1 MVRLGKVRLG
11 QVTIGKVKF
20 VLPGILVE
28 RDGIIKRLVS
38 FQLPD
43 VSVRA
48 FSLKPVEAFVEVI
61 VEAFRNNL
69 TSNSII

>member
-28 RDGIIKRLVS
+28 RDGIIERFVI
-38 FQLPD
+38 FQLPN

-48 FSLKPVEAFVEVI
+48 FSLKPVKAFFEVI
-61 VEAFRNNL
+61 VEAFRDDL
-69 TSNSII
+69 TSNSVI